1 MKTLVK
7 DTVSIMILPDDFPI
21 EMGETIV
28 IGRYRIGNKHNDHTL
43 YENVTPP
50 QDYKGKRWCFD
61 GVDWTVNTNWRGEKL
76 RNSIKR

>member
-7 DTVSIMILPDDFPI
+7 DTVSIMVLPDDFPV

-28 IGRYRIGNKHNDHTL
+28 IGRYRIGNRYNDHTL

-50 QDYKGKRWCFD
+50 EGYKGKRWCFD
-61 GVDWTVNTNWRGEKL
+61 GANWTVNTTWRGEKL